1 MGSEGQREQLNH
13 ALIGYLNTVH
23 ETLQVLD
30 QTAASSSEKVSW
42 NEVIQMGEQLSKQ
55 ATMVG
60 MLWNGEKVE
69 VKALEEN
76 MAAYFNILQGLL
88 LLSHGSTV
96 GAGPTLASCIHAS
109 VKQVV
114 DCSFMLMKES
124 VSSYGSSIKTQNL
137 SIPQLV
143 GTVWES
149 CSALKKTPSTNVTA
163 IGRAMT
169 QVTVSIK
176 DVLREMKELKAA
188 SSDLEEE
195 FKDKAS
201 EEAESKLE
209 SDDSDADD
217 LGNDLSPEEMKI
229 AQLSTAV
236 VSETLA
242 VVNKLIR
249 AIIGLLKQEN
259 QGAFSNSTDSL
270 ERLLN
275 LCQAIGSQVDE
286 LGACL
291 YPPQEILVMKAAL
304 EKISGAV
311 GEIQIELERIK
322 GSSEDFVQAC
332 TNLKSLIRQLES
344 ELGCSNANDLL
355 VPKMENLV
363 VNS

>member
-1 MGSEGQREQLNH
+1 MGSEGEREQLNRT
-13 ALIGYLNTVH
+13 LIEYLNTVH

-42 NEVIQMGEQLSKQ
+42 NEVIQMAEQLSKQ

-60 MLWNGEKVE
+60 MLWNGEKLE
-69 VKALEEN
+69 LKALEEN
-76 MAAYFNILQGLL
+76 MATYFNILQGFLL
-88 LLSHGSTV
+88 LAHGSTV
-96 GAGPTLASCIHAS
+96 GAGHTLASCIHAS

-114 DCSFMLMKES
+114 DSSFVLMKES
-124 VSSYGSSIKTQNL
+124 VSSYGSSSKTQKL
-137 SIPQLV
+137 SFPKLV

-163 IGRAMT
+163 IGQAMT

-188 SSDLEEE
+188 SLDLEEE
-195 FKDKAS
+195 FRDKAS
-201 EEAESKLE
+201 EEAESKPE

-229 AQLSTAV
+229 AQLSTV
-236 VSETLA
+236 FVSETL
-242 VVNKLIR
+242 VVINKLIR
-249 AIIGLLKQEN
+249 AIIGLLKQES
-259 QGAFSNSTDSL
+259 QGTFAKSTDSL
-270 ERLLN
+270 ERLLK
-275 LCQAIGSQVDE
+275 LCQDIGSQVDE

-291 YPPQEILVMKAAL
+291 YPPQEIPAMKAAL
-304 EKISGAV
+304 HKISGNID
-311 GEIQIELERIK
+311 EIQVELEHIK

-332 TNLKSLIRQLES
+332 TKLKILLRQLES
-344 ELGCSNANDLL
+344 ELSCSDANDL
-355 VPKMENLV
+355 VPKMENLD